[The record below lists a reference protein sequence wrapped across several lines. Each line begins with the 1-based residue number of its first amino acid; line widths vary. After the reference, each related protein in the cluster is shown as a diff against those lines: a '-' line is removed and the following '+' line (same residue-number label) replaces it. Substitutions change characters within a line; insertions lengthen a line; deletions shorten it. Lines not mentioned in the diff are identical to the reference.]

1 MLEVRITH
9 TWKDIRLNT
18 SLIFDTETKTGE
30 ELDPS
35 AISQFWVPDSYF
47 HHAKDAKFIK
57 LMTHTASLNIR
68 RDKTIR
74 YSTM

>member
-18 SLIFDTETKTGE
+18 SLLVGEFDAE

-57 LMTHTASLNIR
+57 LMTQTASLQIR
-68 RDKTIR
+68 RDKTLR
-74 YSTM
+74 YSTMY